1 MMSHAAYERKLEVAR
16 GAGSKCRKHINKV
29 AVLHFHSSDHAVV
42 TACLCSIVKAAKC
55 LLTFFS

>member
-1 MMSHAAYERKLEVAR
+1 MMSHATYERKLEVAR

-42 TACLCSIVKAAKC
+42 TSYVVLRK
-55 LLTFFS
+55 LLSVS